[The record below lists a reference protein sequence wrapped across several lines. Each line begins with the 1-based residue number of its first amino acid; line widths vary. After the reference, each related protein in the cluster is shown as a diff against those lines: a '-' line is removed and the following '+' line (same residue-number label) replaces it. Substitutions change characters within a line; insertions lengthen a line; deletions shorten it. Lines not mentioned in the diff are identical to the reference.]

1 MTTITI
7 VPEEKNYRAVAGEK
21 QSLGRTAGA
30 ALDALAAQLDEE
42 ESGTLLVIQSQHS
55 DKFFNAAQKDR
66 LSGLMD
72 KHNTGTLTNE
82 ERTELENLVE
92 TELDGARLR
101 AEELLGGLKP

>member
-7 VPEEKNYRAVAGEK
+7 VPEEKKYRAVAGEK
-21 QSLGRTAGA
+21 QSLGNTLGA
-30 ALDALAAQLDEE
+30 ALDALVAQLNEE

-55 DKFFNAAQKDR
+55 DKFFSIEQKNR
-66 LSGLMD
+66 LSELMS
-72 KHNTGTLTNE
+72 KHDAKTLTRE
-82 ERTELENLVE
+82 EKIELENLVE